1 MKKQILFAA
10 TALMLTAGVVAGTN
24 ESEAKAPKKIAIN
37 KKNFPDQVF
46 RELVKSN
53 YDKNKDKKL
62 SKGEIKKAKKFGTS
76 STKNSIK
83 IKKSKY
89 GKYTKKY
96 IKDIKNFK
104 GIEKLTNLQKFV
116 ANETSVKTINLKK
129 NKNLTYLEMQDGNLR
144 KIDLNSNKKLKYVY
158 LAYNKISSLKMNKC
172 KKLLIVNI
180 QGHMVKKVKINR
192 NKATVVYGE
201 DYYAPYA
208 VTKVKENFS
217 NLNKAGQ
224 MDGDG
229 TFCVYEW
236 AADHSNCLRKMVNGA
251 AMASQPVAL
260 DGDMVAKTAYYL
272 VKVNAQGKIEAEL
285 AVNDQL
291 IPNMTGLQEK
301 YSMELLA
308 VQNNTA
314 VLSILTAGNNGV
326 VTVDLDKLTITKEAV
341 CSFIPK
347 TAEGDVIA
355 GVEQDGFEFHDVVV
369 SKLVSSGVQKA
380 ADGKTD
386 VEKCLLSNGH
396 VMSIPLRESYG
407 MYGSAVQIYGQ
418 NIYVISG
425 EGFFKA
431 KLTAKKFTQL
441 YGISNFDGM
450 QESEVTFSLAMKN
463 EKEIYLMS
471 EKQDDDDKV
480 TYQLQAGKIG

>member
-1 MKKQILFAA
+1 
-10 TALMLTAGVVAGTN
+10 
-24 ESEAKAPKKIAIN
+24 
-37 KKNFPDQVF
+37 
-46 RELVKSN
+46 
-53 YDKNKDKKL
+53 
-62 SKGEIKKAKKFGTS
+62 
-76 STKNSIK
+76 
-83 IKKSKY
+83 
-89 GKYTKKY
+89 
-96 IKDIKNFK
+96 
-104 GIEKLTNLQKFV
+104 
-116 ANETSVKTINLKK
+116 
-129 NKNLTYLEMQDGNLR
+129 
-144 KIDLNSNKKLKYVY
+144 
-158 LAYNKISSLKMNKC
+158 
-172 KKLLIVNI
+172 
-180 QGHMVKKVKINR
+180 
-192 NKATVVYGE
+192 
-201 DYYAPYA
+201 
-208 VTKVKENFS
+208 
-217 NLNKAGQ
+217 
-224 MDGDG
+224 
-229 TFCVYEW
+229 
-236 AADHSNCLRKMVNGA
+236 
-251 AMASQPVAL
+251 
-260 DGDMVAKTAYYL
+260 MVAKTAYYL

-314 VLSILTAGNNGV
+314 VLSILTTGNNGV